1 MGAPFSTRLRYHGG
15 EERCCGVAVHRFWS
29 WTILGQSDYDSTDA
43 ARVPRAPCAATQ
55 GKCACFFGAHGL
67 LGCSASTS
75 CQQFVP
81 PSVWQVKSVP
91 PMAGHPRFVRPLAR
105 ALALC
110 RVASTGGYRRC
121 VGCKVFFDCRY
132 RVRQCRVSVRVFSL
146 RTDYWVAPHRFRAH
160 NSSRLPWGR

>member
-1 MGAPFSTRLRYHGG
+1 MT
-15 EERCCGVAVHRFWS
+15 
-29 WTILGQSDYDSTDA
+29 T
-43 ARVPRAPCAATQ
+43 PCAATQ
-55 GKCACFFGAHGL
+55 GKCVCFFGAHGL

-110 RVASTGGYRRC
+110 RVVSTGAYRRC
-121 VGCKVFFDCRY
+121 VGCKAFFDCRY
-132 RVRQCRVSVRVFSL
+132 RVRHAFEPTHGFGGRCKAGAKMMTKGDRKKLSMTDQAHQWNDGVQLPPSL
-146 RTDYWVAPHRFRAH
+146 ARARCDPCTELGHTPRRTEFPIGHLGH
-160 NSSRLPWGR
+160 ISQ